1 MKRQL
6 IEFVLLTSGMAFLC
20 PAAMGQKAVVIRA
33 GRLFDGTSDRLLSN
47 QVIVIEG
54 DRISQVGPTEKVK
67 IPAGAEEIDLGKA
80 TVIPGLIDGHAH
92 MFKWKAS
99 KYSQQMLQ
107 TNSPQYR
114 TIEAVLNAKKDLD
127 GGFTTMRDCGS
138 MGTMYSDTDLRRAI
152 NEGLVPGPRLQ
163 VATMPLI
170 GSLGMPEERVS
181 PGLTVPSMHRVVDS
195 PWEGRKAVREEIK
208 YGADFIKLFPGNHGS
223 AGTLGVQP
231 TMTVEEETAIV
242 EEAHRLGVKAACHT
256 AAGVT
261 VLESVEAGCDSIELA
276 VDVDAKTATR
286 MAEKGTFLL
295 MDLSNKKAWEPID
308 LKVSQGKLSQA
319 EIQKASFQRALKAGV
334 KFAFG
339 ANAASSAE
347 DHGAQAKDFEYMVQ
361 YGMTPSQALR
371 AATAVGADLMGWQDR
386 VGTIENGKYADIIAV
401 AGNPLTDITE
411 LERVKFVMKGGT
423 IVRND
428 LK

>member
-1 MKRQL
+1 MMRKL
-6 IEFVLLTSGMAFLC
+6 IGCLLVASGVFSC
-20 PAAMGQKAVVIRA
+20 PGAQAQKTVVIHA
-33 GRLFDGTSDRLLSN
+33 GQLFDGKSDRLLSN
-47 QVIVIEG
+47 QVIVIAG
-54 DRISQVGPTEKVK
+54 DRILEVGPAGKVK
-67 IPAGAEEIDLGKA
+67 TPAGAEEIDLGKA
-80 TVIPGLIDGHAH
+80 TVLPGLIDGHAH
-92 MFKWKAS
+92 MFKWKNA

-107 TNSPQYR
+107 TYSPQYR
-114 TIEAVLNAKKDLD
+114 MVEAILNAKRDLD
-127 GGFTTMRDCGS
+127 AGFITMRDCGS
-138 MGTMYSDTDLRRAI
+138 MGTMYADTDLRRAI
-152 NEGLVPGPRLQ
+152 NDGLIPGPRLQ

-261 VLESVEAGCDSIELA
+261 VRESVEAGCDSIELA
-276 VDVDAKTATR
+276 VDVDAETATR

-308 LKVSQGKLSQA
+308 LKVSGGKLSQA
-319 EIQKASFQRALKAGV
+319 AIQKVSFQTAIKAGV

-347 DHGAQAKDFEYMVQ
+347 DHGSQAKDFEFMVN
-361 YGMTPSQALR
+361 YGMTPAQALR
-371 AATAVGADLMGWQDR
+371 AATSVGADLMGWQDR
-386 VGTIENGKYADIIAV
+386 IGTLEKGKYADIIAV

-411 LERVKFVMKGGT
+411 LERVKFVMKGGAT
-423 IVRND
+423 IRND

>member
-1 MKRQL
+1 MRRQL
-6 IEFVLLTSGMAFLC
+6 IGFALLACGLTGIC
-20 PAAMGQKAVVIRA
+20 PAAKGQKAVVIHA
-33 GRLFDGTSDRLLSN
+33 GHLFDGKSDRLLSN

-54 DRISQVGPTEKVK
+54 DRISAVGPAGSVK
-67 IPAGAEEIDLGKA
+67 APVGAEEIDLGKA
-80 TVIPGLIDGHAH
+80 TVLPGLIDGHAH
-92 MFKWKAS
+92 MFKWKSS

-107 TNSPQYR
+107 TNSPPYR

-127 GGFTTMRDCGS
+127 AGFTTMRDCGS
-138 MGTMYSDTDLRRAI
+138 MGAMYADTDLRRAI

-170 GSLGMPEERVS
+170 GSLGMPEERVL

-195 PWEGRKAVREEIK
+195 PWEGRKAVRDEIK

-261 VLESVEAGCDSIELA
+261 VRESVEAGCDSIELA
-276 VDVDAKTATR
+276 VDVDADTASR

-295 MDLSNKKAWEPID
+295 MDLSNKKAWEPVD
-308 LKVSQGKLSQA
+308 LKASQGKWSQA

-347 DHGAQAKDFEYMVQ
+347 DHGGQAKDFEYMVQ
-361 YGMTPSQALR
+361 YGMTPAQALR

-386 VGTIENGKYADIIAV
+386 VGTIEKGKYADIIAL
-401 AGNPLTDITE
+401 AGNPLGDITE
-411 LERVKFVMKGGT
+411 LERVKFVMKGGA

>member
-1 MKRQL
+1 MRRL
-6 IEFVLLTSGMAFLC
+6 LLGFVLLVSGIAFLC
-20 PAAMGQKAVVIRA
+20 PVAKSQKTIVIHA
-33 GRLFDGTSDRLLSN
+33 GRLFDARSGRLLNN

-54 DRISQVGPTEKVK
+54 DRISEVGPAESVK
-67 IPAGAEEIDLGKA
+67 TPAGAEEIDLGEA

-92 MFKWKAS
+92 MFKWKAV
-99 KYSQQMLQ
+99 KYTQQMLQ
-107 TNSPQYR
+107 TYSPQYR

-127 GGFTTMRDCGS
+127 AGFTTMRDCGS

-152 NEGLVPGPRLQ
+152 NDGLVPGPRLQ

-242 EEAHRLGVKAACHT
+242 NEAHRLGVKAACHT

-261 VLESVEAGCDSIELA
+261 MRESVEAGCDSIELA
-276 VDVDAKTATR
+276 VDIDPETATR

-295 MDLSNKKAWEPID
+295 MDLSNKKAWEPVD
-308 LKVSQGKLSQA
+308 LKASQGKWSQA
-319 EIQKASFQRALKAGV
+319 AIQKVSFQRALKAGV

-339 ANAASSAE
+339 ANAASTAE
-347 DHGAQAKDFEYMVQ
+347 DHGAQAKDFEYMVE
-361 YGMTPSQALR
+361 YGMTPAQALR
-371 AATAVGADLMGWQDR
+371 ASTAVGADLMGWQDR
-386 VGTIENGKYADIIAV
+386 IGTIEKGKYADIIAV
-401 AGNPLTDITE
+401 AGNPLSDITE
-411 LERVKFVMKGGT
+411 LERVKFVMKGGA